1 MNYGEN
7 ILFLSDLFVLQVT
20 LVNAQISMHAN
31 LIPFSPRDGVAL
43 AVYTSLF
50 GEAEPLA
57 LLQLR

>member
-31 LIPFSPRDGVAL
+31 LIPFFYYVGLISCTEV
-43 AVYTSLF
+43 F
-50 GEAEPLA
+50 
-57 LLQLR
+57 